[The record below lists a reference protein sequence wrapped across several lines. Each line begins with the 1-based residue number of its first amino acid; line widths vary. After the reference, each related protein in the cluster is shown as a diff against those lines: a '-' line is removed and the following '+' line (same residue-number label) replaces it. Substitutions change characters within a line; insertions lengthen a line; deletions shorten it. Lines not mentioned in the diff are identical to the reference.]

1 MTTPTATLAA
11 TGACAPVGLRAW
23 PFPDGSSA
31 RIAYGAE
38 RAVADPR
45 ALARLP
51 SVLAEPGRM
60 LRLNCEAFEL
70 PLPAPGQPS
79 LTVEQRLADYLRQLS
94 GGWNGSAARFVDG
107 YMAHLRT
114 VIAANRPAI
123 TERLGSL
130 AGLFAP
136 EDVLFS
142 APLPLPRALLPL
154 ADDDGAVP
162 CPVDMLLW
170 LGDAAQAVL
179 FTPSTLTPG
188 AERRRRERLTAAG
201 IGLCVMGPADL
212 ARPAAFA
219 DLLGEG
225 GRTFWR
231 DEILPVA
238 PGAPRLPDF

>member
-1 MTTPTATLAA
+1 M
-11 TGACAPVGLRAW
+11 
-23 PFPDGSSA
+23 
-31 RIAYGAE
+31 
-38 RAVADPR
+38 

-51 SVLAEPGRM
+51 SVLVEPGRM
-60 LRLNCEAFEL
+60 LRLNSEAFDM
-70 PLPAPGQPS
+70 PRPAPGPPS
-79 LTVEQRLADYLRQLS
+79 LEQRLADHLRHLS
-94 GGWNGSAARFVDG
+94 GGWNGSAVRFIDG

-114 VIAANRPAI
+114 VIDAKRPAI
-123 TERLGSL
+123 AERLEPV

-154 ADDDGAVP
+154 ADDGGTVP

-170 LGDAAQAVL
+170 LGDAARAVL
-179 FTPSTLTPG
+179 FAPSTLTPG

-219 DLLGEG
+219 DLLGES

-238 PGAPRLPDF
+238 PGAPRLPHF